1 MVANPETKTKK
12 RLHLTVNR
20 IQLKG
25 TMIKASLPKIDEL
38 QARGR
43 AQEAFHAQAEGV
55 ARERFGNEVFVRG
68 VVEVSNYCR
77 ENCHYCGMR
86 RDNRDLTR
94 YRAQVDQLAE
104 LLVHHCPSSVR
115 ELDIQAG
122 EDPVVVRRVVLP
134 LIRILREETSLG
146 ITLCLGSLSWD
157 LYRQLR
163 EAGAETY
170 ILKFEIG
177 DPELYAEMESPGTHR
192 ERIEHIEHLAS
203 EGWNVSSGFIVGL
216 PGENERKMM
225 ANFELAQEL
234 PLAGCSV
241 SPFVPGETTP
251 LARAPMGN
259 IDLTLNSM
267 AALRVMR
274 PDWLIPCV
282 SALNIVEPDGGY
294 ERGLRAGAN
303 LVTINLTPSEVR
315 GEYLLYKRDRFL
327 MTEETILKSLGRA
340 GLKPAE
346 QSVAE
351 ALSGSWSGSC

>member
-1 MVANPETKTKK
+1 MVADPATKK
-12 RLHLTVNR
+12 RLHWTADG
-20 IQLKG
+20 IQLKE
-25 TMIKASLPKIDEL
+25 TMIKASLPSIEQL

-43 AQEAFHAQAEGV
+43 EQEVLHARADGLT
-55 ARERFGNEVFVRG
+55 RDHFGNEVLIRG

-94 YRAQVDQLAE
+94 YRARLDQLAE
-104 LLVHHCPSSVR
+104 LLVHHCPATVR

-122 EDPVVVRRVVLP
+122 EDPVVVRQVVLP
-134 LIRILREETSLG
+134 LLRILRRETSLG
-146 ITLCLGSLSWD
+146 LTLCLGTLSPD
-157 LYRQLR
+157 LYRQLK

-177 DPELYAEMESPGTHR
+177 DPGLYAKMESPGTYR

-203 EGWNVSSGFIVGL
+203 QGWHVSSGFIVGL
-216 PGENERKMM
+216 PGESERRLL

-251 LARAPMGN
+251 LAGAPMGD

-282 SALNIVEPDGGY
+282 SALNIVDPDRGY
-294 ERGLRAGAN
+294 QRGLRAGAN
-303 LVTINLTPSEVR
+303 LVTINLTPPEIR

-327 MTEETILKSLGRA
+327 LTEERILASLDRA
-340 GLKPAE
+340 GLKPSG
-346 QSVAE
+346 QSVAA
-351 ALSGSWSGSC
+351 ALSRTWLGSC